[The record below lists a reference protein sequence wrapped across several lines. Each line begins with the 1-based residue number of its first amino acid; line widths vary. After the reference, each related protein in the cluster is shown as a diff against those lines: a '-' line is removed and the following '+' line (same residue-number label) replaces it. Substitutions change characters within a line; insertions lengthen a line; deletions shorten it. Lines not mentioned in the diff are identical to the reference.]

1 MIVVKIGGSLLDHPQ
16 LRQGLRLWLETTFPS
31 GESVLLIPGGGP
43 AANIVRTW
51 DSIHHLG
58 EEAAHWLAIGS
69 LAMSAAL
76 LQSFL
81 PEATITSHPGQTR
94 WSILDV
100 FTFCEAHDNLPH
112 HWDVT
117 TDSIAAHAAWVF
129 QAKELMLLKSV
140 PLPTGVNW
148 PTAARN
154 GLIDQTFPG
163 LVEDAAFAITWV
175 DFRDWLR
182 RFA

>member
-16 LRQGLRLWLETTFPS
+16 LRQGLRLWLETSFPRE
-31 GESVLLIPGGGP
+31 ESVLLIPGGGP
-43 AANIVRTW
+43 AANLVRTW

-69 LAMSAAL
+69 LALTGAL

-81 PEATITSHPGQTR
+81 PEATITSSPGQTR

-100 FTFCEAHDNLPH
+100 FTFCKAHDDLAH

-117 TDSIAAHAAWVF
+117 TDSIAAHAVRVF
-129 QAKELMLLKSV
+129 QARELVMLKSV
-140 PLPTGVNW
+140 PLPTGVDW
-148 PTAARN
+148 PGAARN
-154 GLIDQTFPG
+154 GLIDKTFPD
-163 LVEDAAFAITWV
+163 LVADAAFAITWV

-182 RFA
+182 RIA